1 MAVNKLVEHIG
12 SNHLAYVS
20 QTLSETEASSGY
32 SIWRLLKHKYAGD
45 NYISKDLALEKFLEL
60 EYIDSTAN
68 FIAEARAINHRLVLA
83 KVGLD
88 DPVKTSMLLRKLP
101 SSFRSF
107 RNVISIGCANDTVA
121 VMLNRLEKHAA
132 QNHLNRAHCDKA
144 GHTEVNCFEKHPERC
159 QAIKSS
165 NPTLSSKPKTD
176 AQAHLA
182 FTPVFNT
189 PPHGFTSEQV
199 ESEQNFQAMLANPE
213 FKKLHPNHEYC
224 L

>member
-1 MAVNKLVEHIG
+1 
-12 SNHLAYVS
+12 
-20 QTLSETEASSGY
+20 
-32 SIWRLLKHKYAGD
+32 
-45 NYISKDLALEKFLEL
+45 
-60 EYIDSTAN
+60 
-68 FIAEARAINHRLVLA
+68 
-83 KVGLD
+83 
-88 DPVKTSMLLRKLP
+88 MLLRT
-101 SSFRSF
+101 
-107 RNVISIGCANDTVA
+107 ISIERQQAFLTTG
-121 VMLNRLEKHAA
+121 EKIYLCPHCK
-132 QNHLNRAHCDKA
+132 RGFTICSHCDKA

-176 AQAHLA
+176 PQAHLA

-213 FKKLHPNHEYC
+213 FKKLHPNHEYR